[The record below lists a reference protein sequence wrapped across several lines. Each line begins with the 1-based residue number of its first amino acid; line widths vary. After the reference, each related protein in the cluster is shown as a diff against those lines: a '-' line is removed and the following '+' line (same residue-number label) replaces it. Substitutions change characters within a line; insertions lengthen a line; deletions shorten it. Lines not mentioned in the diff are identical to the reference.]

1 VAGTGTPLGDIPFF
15 RHAADKL
22 AGDDDVLIMLHTL
35 FFGSAGKHTM
45 RKRQLRLFAG
55 FPEDS
60 PSRSTLVDKVTNSKK
75 WTLALLK
82 SAAGLFGV
90 EKSGTRDELIGR
102 FVDFIISPTEL
113 KDVPAAKKTKTKTKK
128 RKVVAGKKTKKDK
141 SDTPKRAPSPYI
153 LFTLAKR
160 EEIKAKNPEATF
172 GEVAKLLGAAWKT
185 IGEKEKAVFVAA
197 SAAAAAAAAAA
208 GGEETGG
215 KKKRRKTEA
224 VEEEEEE
231 EEGSDDDDEEEEEE
245 GGEEDRDKDLFPD
258 SDDEA

>member
-1 VAGTGTPLGDIPFF
+1 
-15 RHAADKL
+15 
-22 AGDDDVLIMLHTL
+22 
-35 FFGSAGKHTM
+35 
-45 RKRQLRLFAG
+45 
-55 FPEDS
+55 
-60 PSRSTLVDKVTNSKK
+60 
-75 WTLALLK
+75 
-82 SAAGLFGV
+82 
-90 EKSGTRDELIGR
+90 
-102 FVDFIISPTEL
+102 
-113 KDVPAAKKTKTKTKK
+113 
-128 RKVVAGKKTKKDK
+128 VVAGKKTKKDK